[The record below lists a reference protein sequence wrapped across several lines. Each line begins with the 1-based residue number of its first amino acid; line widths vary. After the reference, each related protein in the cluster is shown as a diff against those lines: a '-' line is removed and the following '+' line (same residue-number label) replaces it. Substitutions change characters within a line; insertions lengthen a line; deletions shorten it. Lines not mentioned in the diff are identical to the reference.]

1 MLSRFIRGRS
11 RIFALMMLVLTLVA
25 VFLVIYE
32 FITARH
38 LLRQE
43 EQNRYASL
51 RVMVENKLADVLTA
65 TRVGVLSVARNPAI
79 QTAFALRDREK
90 LLALSRPIY
99 EQIKKEG
106 IEQFHYHLPP
116 ATSFL
121 RVQSP
126 QKYGDDLSSFRR
138 TVVQANETR
147 QIVEGLEE
155 GAAAVG
161 FRVVVPVFQ
170 GQKHIGSVEY
180 GFELGDRIVSGL
192 AEKVGGFWYAYGA
205 PKDGSPG
212 TLLAAVGPKDDYPVP
227 EASVAEALA
236 ANKMVVGY
244 PQGGRYA
251 ALIIPLRDYAGQP
264 VAYIK
269 GVFDRQEIIAKTNG
283 MLAKSLILLVL
294 IVAAGTA
301 VIYSLLRKDLLR
313 PIGVLEKA
321 IQAAGTGDFTIQPE
335 KDYQGEMGQLI
346 TSFYQMV
353 GDIKAALS
361 TVKAN
366 TDALGEVSD
375 QLSEGT
381 RQVSEGVS
389 ETTANISEIANTVAQ
404 VSQNMQALSVKAEET
419 NRLAT
424 EGQRKMDLIEEKI
437 GAAAA
442 SSGRVG
448 AAIEG
453 FNASAVEISRIVEL
467 IDQIAEQTNLLALN
481 AAIEAARAGEHGR
494 GFAVVAEEVRR
505 LAEQSSKS
513 TKEINQLIAR
523 VQQEAQ
529 AAAGAMV
536 EGEKATAAS
545 VEAVADGRASFNGIL
560 ERINSMAASMQQVA
574 AAAEELSGGVQDI
587 VATAEEQTAAL
598 EEITAVTNTM
608 AEAAKALRAAVEKF
622 KV

>member
-1 MLSRFIRGRS
+1 MLNRFIQGRS
-11 RIFALMMLVLTLVA
+11 RILVLTTLVLTLVA
-25 VFLVIYE
+25 VFLVAYE
-32 FITARH
+32 FVTARH

-51 RVMVENKLADVLTA
+51 RVMVENKLEDVLATA
-65 TRVGVLSVARNPAI
+65 RVGVLSVARNPEI
-79 QTAFALRDREK
+79 QAAFARRDREK

-138 TVVQANETR
+138 TVVQANATR
-147 QIVEGLEE
+147 QIVEGIEE
-155 GAAAVG
+155 GAEAVS
-161 FRVVVPVFQ
+161 FRVVVPVFH

-180 GFELGDRIVSGL
+180 GFELDDCIVSEL
-192 AEKVGGFWYAYGA
+192 AKKFGGFWYAYRA
-205 PKDGSPG
+205 PRGGLPG
-212 TLLAAVGPKDDYPVP
+212 TLLAAAGPKDDYPVP
-227 EASVAEALA
+227 EASVEEALA
-236 ANKMVVGY
+236 ENKMVVGY

-269 GVFDRQEIIAKTNG
+269 GVLDRQEIIAKTNG

-294 IVAAGTA
+294 IVAAGAA
-301 VIYSLLRKDLLR
+301 VIYFLLRKDLLR
-313 PIGVLEKA
+313 PIGVLEEA
-321 IQAAGTGDFTIQPE
+321 IRVAGTGDFTIEPE
-335 KDYQGEMGQLI
+335 KDCRGEMGRLI
-346 TSFYQMV
+346 TGFYQMV
-353 GDIKAALS
+353 GDIRAALS

-375 QLSEGT
+375 QLSEST

-404 VSQNMQALSVKAEET
+404 VSQNMQDLSVKAEET

-437 GAAAA
+437 GAVAA
-442 SSGRVG
+442 SASRVG
-448 AAIEG
+448 AAVKE
-453 FNASAVEISRIVEL
+453 FNASAVEISRIVDL

-529 AAAGAMV
+529 AAVGAME

-545 VEAVADGRASFNGIL
+545 VEAVADGKASFNGIL
-560 ERINSMAASMQQVA
+560 ERISGMAASVQQVA
-574 AAAEELSGGVQDI
+574 AATEELSAGVQNI
-587 VATAEEQTAAL
+587 VATAEEETATL
-598 EEITAVTNTM
+598 EEITAVTDTM
-608 AEAAKALRAAVEKF
+608 AEVAKVLRSAVEKF